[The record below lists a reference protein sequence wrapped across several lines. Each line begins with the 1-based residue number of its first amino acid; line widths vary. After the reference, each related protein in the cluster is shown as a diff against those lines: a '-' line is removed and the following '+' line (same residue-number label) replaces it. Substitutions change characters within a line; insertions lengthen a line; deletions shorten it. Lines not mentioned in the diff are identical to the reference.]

1 MHSKT
6 SLRARRARLLAATLT
21 AGALTTLA
29 APTTHAAAGDPVPDT
44 WYDYTARLTIGDTFR
59 TCTGALVDRSWVI
72 TAASCFSD
80 DPAQATGVGGAP
92 RWRTSVTVGRTD
104 LAATS
109 TGVSTEVVQLVARP
123 DRDLVMAKLA
133 APVNGI
139 VPLHVATT
147 APAPAEKLKAP
158 GYGRTRTEWL
168 PTRLHVGAFTLAG
181 VRPTAVDTTGTGG
194 SAICKGDTGAPVVR
208 EVDGKTELVAVASRS
223 WQGGCLGETETRT
236 GAANSRTDDV
246 AGWIQ
251 HVRATALG
259 WKTQA
264 LVVSGTGLS
273 RTTRLYDNTWT
284 PNEDIQVSAIGG
296 VKAVAAAGID
306 SNTHV
311 VALGGDGRLHHTV
324 RHLDGA
330 WDSFGDLNTAAGEL
344 RNITRVAV
352 SSVGADLHVVAL
364 ADGQLFH
371 TVRNADGN
379 WTGFGPVFSATGPLN
394 GATAVAVAGSG
405 SDLQLAVVAN
415 GQAFHT
421 ARHADGNWG
430 TWGPVEEAA
439 GGTGPVV
446 SVAMSRQGSDMNLVA
461 VTNTGALFHT
471 VRHQDASWQP
481 FSPLTGIVG
490 QTTATSVSAAPVDGH
505 TQIAITTT
513 DNRVLLVSRHA
524 DATWS
529 TPQNL
534 DLPGHTGNHT
544 GTAITGTL

>member
-6 SLRARRARLLAATLT
+6 SPRARRARLLAATLA

-29 APTTHAAAGDPVPDT
+29 VPTANAAAGDPVPDT
-44 WYDYTARLTIGDTFR
+44 WYQYTAQLTIGDNFR

-92 RWRTSVTVGRTD
+92 KWRTTVTVGRTD
-104 LAATS
+104 LGATS
-109 TGVSTEVVQLVARP
+109 TGVSTEVVELVARA

-133 APVNGI
+133 APVDGI
-139 VPLHVATT
+139 VPLRVATA

-168 PTRLHVGAFTLAG
+168 PDRLHVGAFTLTG

-194 SAICKGDTGAPVVR
+194 AAICKGDTGAPVVR
-208 EVDGKTELVAVASRS
+208 EVGGRTELVAVASRS

-251 HVRATALG
+251 QVRATALG

-264 LVVSGTGLS
+264 LVRSGSGLS
-273 RTTRLYDNTWT
+273 QTARLADGTWT
-284 PNEDIQVSAIGG
+284 PLQDVQVAGIGG

-311 VALGGDGRLHHTV
+311 VVLGGDGHLHHTI
-324 RHLDGA
+324 RRPDGS
-330 WDSFGDLNTAAGEL
+330 WDGFGDLNTAVTDLGG
-344 RNITRVAV
+344 ITQIAV
-352 SSVGADLHVVAL
+352 SSIGADLHVVAL
-364 ADGQLFH
+364 ADGRLFH
-371 TVRNADGN
+371 SVRGADGN
-379 WTGFGPVFSATGPLN
+379 WAGFGPVFSATGPLD
-394 GATAVAVAGSG
+394 GVTAVAAAGSG
-405 SDLQLAVVAN
+405 PDLQLAVIAN
-415 GQAFHT
+415 GGVYHT
-421 ARHADGNWG
+421 ARYANGDWG
-430 TWGPVEEAA
+430 TWGSVDEAA
-439 GGTGPVV
+439 GAVGPVT
-446 SVAMSRQGSDMNLVA
+446 SLAMSGQGSDMNLVV
-461 VTNTGALFHT
+461 VTSTGALQHT

-481 FSPLTGIVG
+481 FSQLTSVFG
-490 QTTATSVSAAPVDGH
+490 QTTATSVSSAPVDSD
-505 TQIAITTT
+505 TQIAVTTT

-524 DATWS
+524 DTTWS
-529 TPQNL
+529 TPQPV
-534 DLPGHTGNHT
+534 DLPGLTGNHT
-544 GTAITGTL
+544 GTAVTGTL